1 MLTLQAHS
9 ADDYYAALRNHATV
23 LVDFY
28 KDQCPGCRMLDMALT
43 QVASTP
49 AAADVVLLKVKLET
63 VGEAFFR
70 ALGLRQTPTLSLVLD
85 GNEVQR
91 LAGYQSPAQINAAL
105 SAAPCGG
112 TTVPAAE

>member
-9 ADDYYAALRNHATV
+9 ADDYHAALRDHPTV

-49 AAADVVLLKVKLET
+49 AAANIVLLKVKLET

-70 ALGLRQTPTLSLVLD
+70 DLGLRQTPTLTLVRD
-85 GNEVQR
+85 GNEVNR
-91 LAGYQSPAQINAAL
+91 MAGYHSPAQIEAAL
-105 SAAPCGG
+105 TSPL
-112 TTVPAAE
+112 

>member
-9 ADDYYAALRNHATV
+9 ADDYHDALRHHPTV

-28 KDQCPGCRMLDMALT
+28 KDQCPGCRMLDMALA

-49 AAADVVLLKVKLET
+49 AAADVVLLKVKFET

-70 ALGLRQTPTLSLVLD
+70 ELGLRQTPTLSLVRE
-85 GNEVQR
+85 GHEVQR
-91 LAGYQSPAQINAAL
+91 LAGYQSPAQIEAAL
-105 SAAPCGG
+105 DP
-112 TTVPAAE
+112 PP

>member
-9 ADDYYAALRNHATV
+9 ADDYHNALRAHSTV

-28 KDQCPGCRMLDMALT
+28 KDQCPGCRMLDLALG
-43 QVASTP
+43 QVATTP

-70 ALGLRQTPTLSLVLD
+70 ELGLRQTPTLTLIRD
-85 GNEVQR
+85 GREVQR
-91 LAGYQSPAQINAAL
+91 MAGYQSPAQIGAVL
-105 SAAPCGG
+105 AP
-112 TTVPAAE
+112 E